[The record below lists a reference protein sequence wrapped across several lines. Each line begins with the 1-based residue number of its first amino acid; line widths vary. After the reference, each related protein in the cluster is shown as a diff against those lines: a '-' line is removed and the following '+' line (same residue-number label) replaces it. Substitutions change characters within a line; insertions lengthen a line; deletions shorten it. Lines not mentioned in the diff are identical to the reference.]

1 VTGPPRSPRLLVLLA
16 SVLVLLV
23 ACDAGS
29 TAATIGGT
37 ELTHERLEGEVAM
50 FRFLAGLSGAP
61 CGTPVEGESE
71 ESACVRF
78 ALTNVIQEEVVSS
91 YADGRD
97 VAVDDAEVQDAIAQL
112 EQNLGGPA
120 ELDARL
126 EADGVTRG
134 QLEALASRLILFAD
148 VQQLVVEELLDD
160 EALREAYEQ
169 QLGQFTTVEVSH
181 ILVPTRR
188 EAERIAARATAD
200 NFDRLARQLSQD
212 PGSAQN
218 GGNLGAY
225 SESQFLQ
232 QFDPGFVAGAL
243 ALEPGGISGPVQTQ
257 FGWHV
262 ILLVRRDVA
271 AFEDV
276 RDQLV
281 AQQGGVVFAGWL
293 RERYGQLDI
302 EVNPRYGR
310 LDPATGEVVPVR
322 STADAPDPAQ
332 PAATG
337 P

>member
-134 QLEALASRLILFAD
+134 QLEALASDGRLVEAIRPVAD
-148 VQQLVVEELLDD
+148 LLTLPRLDVSEL
-160 EALREAYEQ
+160 EADRFRHGSAVHLTAPSNDGRTAVFVTGSLLGIGTVRLGWLQPDKVISLRE
-169 QLGQFTTVEVSH
+169 
-181 ILVPTRR
+181 
-188 EAERIAARATAD
+188 D
-200 NFDRLARQLSQD
+200 DR
-212 PGSAQN
+212 P
-218 GGNLGAY
+218 
-225 SESQFLQ
+225 
-232 QFDPGFVAGAL
+232 
-243 ALEPGGISGPVQTQ
+243 
-257 FGWHV
+257 
-262 ILLVRRDVA
+262 
-271 AFEDV
+271 
-276 RDQLV
+276 
-281 AQQGGVVFAGWL
+281 
-293 RERYGQLDI
+293 
-302 EVNPRYGR
+302 
-310 LDPATGEVVPVR
+310 
-322 STADAPDPAQ
+322 
-332 PAATG
+332 
-337 P
+337 